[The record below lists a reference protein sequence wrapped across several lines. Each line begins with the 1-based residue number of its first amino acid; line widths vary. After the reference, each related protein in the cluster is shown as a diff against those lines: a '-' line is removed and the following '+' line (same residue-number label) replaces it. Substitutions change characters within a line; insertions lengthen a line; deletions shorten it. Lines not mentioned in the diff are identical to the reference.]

1 MDRILIVDD
10 ELQMRQLLTLYLRQ
24 YTFQIDEANDG
35 QKAYEKIKEGIQYDL
50 ILLDIMMPNMDGFET
65 LKKIRELSDVPVIML
80 TAKGNTDD
88 KVTGLASGADD
99 YLVKP
104 FEEAEL
110 IARIKA
116 LLRRTKKRD
125 GEEKILKYND
135 ITLNLTSRE
144 VYYKDQIVRLTQTEF
159 DLLQIFVENRGR
171 VFSRE
176 ELIEF
181 VWGIEFS
188 GEDRTID
195 SHIRNIRSK
204 FKEIGFDGWL
214 IQTVWG
220 VGYKLQ

>member
-10 ELQMRQLLTLYLRQ
+10 EEHMRQLLTLYLRQ
-24 YTFQIDEANDG
+24 YAFEIDGVNDG

-50 ILLDIMMPNMDGFET
+50 ILLDIMMPNMDGIET
-65 LKKIRELSDVPVIML
+65 LTKIRELSDVPVIML
-80 TAKGNTDD
+80 TAKGSVDD

-110 IARIKA
+110 VARIQA
-116 LLRRTKKRD
+116 LLRRTKRLDDD
-125 GEEKILKYND
+125 GEILKYQG
-135 ITLNLTSRE
+135 IILNLTSRE
-144 VYYKDQIVRLTQTEF
+144 VFYKDKLVKLTQTEF
-159 DLLQIFVENRGR
+159 DLLQIFIENKGR

-176 ELIEF
+176 EIIEL

-204 FKEIGFDGWL
+204 FREVGFEDQF

>member
-24 YTFQIDEANDG
+24 YSFQIDEANDG
-35 QKAYEKIKEGIQYDL
+35 QIAYEKIKDGIQYDV
-50 ILLDIMMPNMDGFET
+50 ILLDIMMPNMDGLEA
-65 LKKIRELSDVPVIML
+65 LNKIRELSDVPVLML

-116 LLRRTKKRD
+116 LIRRAKKRD
-125 GEEKILKYND
+125 GEGKILKYKE

-144 VYYKDQIVRLTQTEF
+144 VYYRDNIVRLTQTEF

-176 ELIEF
+176 EIIEF

-195 SHIRNIRSK
+195 SHIRNIRGK
-204 FKEIGFDGWL
+204 FKEIGFDGSF